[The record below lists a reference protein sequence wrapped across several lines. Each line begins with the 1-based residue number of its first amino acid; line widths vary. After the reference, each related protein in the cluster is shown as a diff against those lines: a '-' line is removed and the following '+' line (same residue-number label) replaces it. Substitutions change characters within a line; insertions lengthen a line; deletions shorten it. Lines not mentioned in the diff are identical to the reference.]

1 MHILRF
7 IVFILF
13 AFVLIVS
20 EFWATTEAT
29 KVIFYNQKS
38 SVQKSQL
45 LSTQIMSQPCPR
57 GKMRDH
63 RNRCR
68 RAVIFSRK
76 PK

>member
-1 MHILRF
+1 MHIRV
-7 IVFILF
+7 IVSIFV
-13 AFVLIVS
+13 AFVLIVVN
-20 EFWATTEAT
+20 FCATTEAR
-29 KVIFYNQKS
+29 KVIFYNQQP

-76 PK
+76 QK

>member
-1 MHILRF
+1 MHIRV
-7 IVFILF
+7 IVSILF
-13 AFVLIVS
+13 AFVLIVAN
-20 EFWATTEAT
+20 FCATTEAR
-29 KVIFYNQKS
+29 KVIFYNQQP
-38 SVQKSQL
+38 SVKKSQL

>member
-1 MHILRF
+1 MHIRVCLSIF
-7 IVFILF
+7 V
-13 AFVLIVS
+13 AFVLIVAN
-20 EFWATTEAT
+20 FCATTEAT
-29 KVIFYNQKS
+29 KVIFYNQQP
-38 SVQKSQL
+38 SVRKSQL

-76 PK
+76 HK